1 MTRDYGFKAAMGSGF
16 YANTRCPLTTPLCRL
31 LYDSSSSGRS
41 IHSTQMKGSSVIAIV
56 FLTSDARIGRDRK
69 QMKSNFRAAILI
81 GAAGLC
87 SYVQLACHAQD
98 AASYRANFAPLSQA
112 ADKQTTEIGRASC

>member
-1 MTRDYGFKAAMGSGF
+1 
-16 YANTRCPLTTPLCRL
+16 
-31 LYDSSSSGRS
+31 
-41 IHSTQMKGSSVIAIV
+41 MKGSSVIAIV

-112 ADKQTTEIGRASC
+112 ADKQTTAVAGDLLATAQGEQPADSQAGTTNAANFEGAARPI